1 MGWPEAHFWPKS
13 WCVISLPPPSQFTPL
28 LSSLPSSHPKSL
40 TEFIAWENRQDVT
53 WVGGAET
60 RYLLGLG
67 LRKPVF
73 LRDIN
78 KCVRGTQPSGGEVRW
93 EGLGRAESPQGLCLG
108 CDVIFKMEQT
118 RLGGTCR
125 VFWGLSSELGAR
137 GTPVGRGRVS
147 AEGHTRLCHDPR
159 AS

>member
-1 MGWPEAHFWPKS
+1 M
-13 WCVISLPPPSQFTPL
+13 
-28 LSSLPSSHPKSL
+28 
-40 TEFIAWENRQDVT
+40 T

-73 LRDIN
+73 LRDRN
-78 KCVRGTQPSGGEVRW
+78 KCVRGTQPPGGEIRW
-93 EGLGRAESPQGLCLG
+93 EGLGVAESPQGLCLG

-125 VFWGLSSELGAR
+125 VLWGLSSELGAR
-137 GTPVGRGRVS
+137 GTPVGGGRVS